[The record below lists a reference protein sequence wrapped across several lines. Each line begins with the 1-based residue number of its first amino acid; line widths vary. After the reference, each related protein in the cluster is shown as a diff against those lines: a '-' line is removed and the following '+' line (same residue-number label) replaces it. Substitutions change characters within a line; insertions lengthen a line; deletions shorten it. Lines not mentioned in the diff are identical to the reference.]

1 MSKRTS
7 QRAPAAPD
15 PVTGPAAPADDGTLP
30 GPAPDTPAAFPPGAG
45 DRIRAVLAAAPPEGL
60 IADRIA
66 ETAQVARST
75 VSKVLIALTRTGG
88 ARREVGG
95 FIGRSRQPDRWHPAD
110 ADPRDQT
117 APDTAAENSGQG
129 DSAPA
134 ATDASAPSAGVT
146 TNRPSRNT
154 ASASDRKSG
163 IPGSAPGAGA
173 GAETDSAPDAGL
185 DSPAAPDTP
194 TPPDGAADGPDTAAV
209 APAVPAPAAPAAPNP
224 APEPGAPVRLGA
236 GALRQLVFEHVNTHP
251 GQAFTPGEIGR
262 ALGGRSSGAV
272 ANACDKLTADGL
284 VELACEKPRR
294 FRATGPTSR
303 TGADAE
309 QPPGH

>member
-7 QRAPAAPD
+7 QRAPAVPEPA
-15 PVTGPAAPADDGTLP
+15 TGPAAPADNATLP
-30 GPAPDTPAAFPPGAG
+30 GLAPDTSAAFPPGAGAG

-60 IADRIA
+60 TADRIA

-75 VSKVLIALTRTGG
+75 VSKVLIALTRTDG

-95 FIGRSRQPDRWHPAD
+95 FIGRSRQPDHWHPAD

-117 APDTAAENSGQG
+117 APDTATEDPGPG

-134 ATDASAPSAGVT
+134 PANTSAPSPAVT
-146 TNRPSRNT
+146 TNSLAGNMAPAT
-154 ASASDRKSG
+154 DTDG
-163 IPGSAPGAGA
+163 TPGSGPGTGA
-173 GAETDSAPDAGL
+173 GAEADSAPDAGP
-185 DSPAAPDTP
+185 DGPAAPDTP
-194 TPPDGAADGPDTAAV
+194 TPPDGAASGPDTAAV
-209 APAVPAPAAPAAPNP
+209 APAVPAPATVPNP
-224 APEPGAPVRLGA
+224 APEPGTPVRLGA
-236 GALRQLVFEHVNTHP
+236 GALRQLVFEHLNTHP
-251 GQAFTPGEIGR
+251 AQAFTPGEIGR
-262 ALGGRSSGAV
+262 AIGGRSSGAV

-294 FRATGPTSR
+294 FRAPGPTSG

-309 QPPGH
+309 QPREH